1 MTDQV
6 VNNVKENTWAKVL
19 RLATVIIAIVMGAY
33 HILFMVTPLWGYSKH
48 NIIHMA
54 FAIALVVL
62 GFIASQTSRVKRGL
76 LFLVMV
82 ASIGSLGYLISQAF
96 RLEMQMGM
104 RLSDLDFAIGVIL
117 IVTIIIVTWLQWG
130 WVLATVAILSLLF
143 LFVGSHV
150 PGPMKAP
157 VMTPQYA
164 MSFAA
169 LNLGTGLFGLVTPL
183 SSGIIFYF
191 MLFSGVM
198 AGTGVTAMFLEA
210 GKALGR
216 LFRGGAAFTAIIGS
230 SLMGTVTGA
239 TAANVAL
246 TGSFT
251 IPTMKK
257 QGFPP
262 PSASAIESV
271 ASSGGQ
277 IMPPIMGAGAFL
289 MASLLGVPYALIM
302 LKAIIPALLYYGVT
316 IIGTLVL
323 IRHFG
328 VSPPPEKVDM
338 RLILARMPVFVIPLG
353 ILAVLLVQGHSPA
366 WAAIWAILA
375 CTVLSLFGKG
385 TRPKSLWSF
394 LQDFARGAISGAEI
408 AIAFFAI
415 ALVSQAV
422 ITTGLAPKVSILIIG
437 LSQGIVFLGLLMIMV
452 GCLILGMGMTTMA
465 AYLLT
470 AIVMV
475 PSLTA
480 LGVDMVEGHFF
491 AFYFAVFSAVTPP
504 IATAAIVGSKIAKAN
519 FWDCALQGFRLSIP
533 LFLIPFAFISEPE
546 LLNFPHFSWGALYM
560 SIILLVSGLALAVA
574 IYRHLLIRL
583 NNFEFAAALISSAF
597 FATYIIVVQNGYLVA
612 AAAALLALA
621 IVSQFI
627 RWRSSREASFAGKY

>member
-1 MTDQV
+1 MDTV
-6 VNNVKENTWAKVL
+6 EENTWAKVL
-19 RLATVIIAIVMGAY
+19 RLATVIIAIVMGVY
-33 HILFMVTPLWGYSKH
+33 HILFMVTPLWGYSGH
-48 NIIHMA
+48 NIIHMG
-54 FAIALVVL
+54 FAIALVILV
-62 GFIASQTSRVKRGL
+62 FIASQTSRVKRGL

-82 ASIGSLGYLISQAF
+82 ASIGSLGYIFSQAF

-104 RLSDLDFAIGVIL
+104 RLSDLDFAIGAIL
-117 IVTIIIVTWLQWG
+117 IIMVIIVTWLQWG

-143 LFVGSHV
+143 LFFGYHV

-169 LNLGTGLFGLVTPL
+169 MNLGTGLFGLVTPL

-198 AGTGVTAMFLEA
+198 AGTGVTAMFLEV
-210 GKALGR
+210 GKAFGR
-216 LFRGGAAFTAIIGS
+216 LLRGGAALTAIIGS

-251 IPTMKK
+251 IPTMKS
-257 QGFPP
+257 QGFRPS
-262 PSASAIESV
+262 SASAIESV

-289 MASLLGVPYALIM
+289 MASMLGMPYVRIM
-302 LKAIIPALLYYGVT
+302 QKAVLPALLYYGVT
-316 IIGTLVL
+316 IIGTMML

-328 VSPPPEKVDM
+328 IKPPPEAVDK
-338 RLILARMPVFVIPLG
+338 RLILTRAPVFLIPLG
-353 ILAVLLVQGHSPA
+353 LLIVLLVQGHSPG
-366 WAAIWAILA
+366 WAAIWAMLA
-375 CTVLSLFGKG
+375 CTVLSLFSKG
-385 TRPKSLWSF
+385 TRPKSLWGF

-422 ITTGLAPKVSILIIG
+422 ITTGLAPKVSFLIIG
-437 LSQGIVFLGLLMIMV
+437 LSQGIVFLGLLLVMV

-480 LGVDMVEGHFF
+480 LGIDMVAGHFF

-504 IATAAIVGSKIAKAN
+504 IATAAIVGSKIAKAG
-519 FWDCALQGFRLSIP
+519 FWDCALQGFRLSLP
-533 LFLIPFAFISEPE
+533 LFLIPFAFIYQPQ
-546 LLNFPHFSWGALYM
+546 LLNFPHFGWGALYM
-560 SIILLVSGLALAVA
+560 SFILLASGLAVA
-574 IYRHLLIRL
+574 MTIYRHLLVRL
-583 NNFEFAAALISSAF
+583 NNLEFVLSLTSTGLFAMYIIATQNWNLVLAAAVI
-597 FATYIIVVQNGYLVA
+597 LV
-612 AAAALLALA
+612 LA
-621 IVSQFI
+621 IVSQVI
-627 RWRSSREASFAGKY
+627 RWRSSREANSAGSY

>member
-1 MTDQV
+1 MDTV
-6 VNNVKENTWAKVL
+6 EENTWAKVL
-19 RLATVIIAIVMGAY
+19 RLATVIIAIIMGVY
-33 HILFMVTPLWGYSKH
+33 HILFMVTPLWGYSRH
-48 NIIHMA
+48 NIIHMG

-62 GFIASQTSRVKRGL
+62 VFVASQTSRVKRGL
-76 LFLVMV
+76 LFLVLV
-82 ASIGSLGYLISQAF
+82 ASLVSLGYIFNQSF

-104 RLSDLDFAIGVIL
+104 RLSDLDFAIGAIL
-117 IVTIIIVTWLQWG
+117 IATIIIVTWLQWG
-130 WVLATVAILSLLF
+130 WVLATVAILAILF
-143 LFVGSHV
+143 LFLGYHV
-150 PGPMKAP
+150 PGPMRAP

-169 LNLGTGLFGLVTPL
+169 MNLGTGLFGLVTPL

-198 AGTGVTAMFLEA
+198 TGTGVTAMFLEV

-216 LFRGGAAFTAIIGS
+216 LLRGGAALTAIIGS

-251 IPTMKK
+251 IPTMKS
-257 QGFPP
+257 QGFRPS
-262 PSASAIESV
+262 SASAIESV

-277 IMPPIMGAGAFL
+277 IMPPIMGAAAFL
-289 MASLLGVPYALIM
+289 MASMLGIPYVRIM
-302 LKAIIPALLYYGVT
+302 QKAVLPALLYYGVT
-316 IIGTLVL
+316 IIGTMVL

-328 VSPPPEKVDM
+328 VKPPPEEVDK
-338 RLILARMPVFVIPLG
+338 RLILTRVPVFLIPLG
-353 ILAVLLVQGHSPA
+353 LLIVLLVQGHSPG
-366 WAAIWAILA
+366 WSAIWALAA
-375 CTVLSLFGKG
+375 CTVLSLFSKG
-385 TRPKSLWSF
+385 TRPKSLWGF
-394 LQDFARGAISGAEI
+394 LQDFARGAILGAEI

-422 ITTGLAPKVSILIIG
+422 ITTGLAPKVSFLIIG
-437 LSQGIVFLGLLMIMV
+437 LSQGRLFLGLLLIMV

-504 IATAAIVGSKIAKAN
+504 IATAAIIGSKIAKAN
-519 FWDCALQGFRLSIP
+519 FWDCAMQGFRLSLP
-533 LFLIPFAFISEPE
+533 LFLIPFAFISQPQ
-546 LLNFPHFSWGALYM
+546 LLNFPHLGWGALYM
-560 SIILLVSGLALAVA
+560 SVILLVSGLALAMT
-574 IYRHLLIRL
+574 IYRHLLVRL
-583 NNFEFAAALISSAF
+583 NNLEFALSLTSAGLFAMYIIVAQNWYLVLGATAALI
-597 FATYIIVVQNGYLVA
+597 
-612 AAAALLALA
+612 LA
-621 IVSQFI
+621 IAWQVI
-627 RWRSSREASFAGKY
+627 RWRGSREAHSLGTLT

>member
-1 MTDQV
+1 
-6 VNNVKENTWAKVL
+6 
-19 RLATVIIAIVMGAY
+19 MG
-33 HILFMVTPLWGYSKH
+33 
-48 NIIHMA
+48 

-62 GFIASQTSRVKRGL
+62 VFVASQTSRVKRGL
-76 LFLVMV
+76 LFLVLV
-82 ASIGSLGYLISQAF
+82 ASLVSLGYIFNQSF

-104 RLSDLDFAIGVIL
+104 RLSDLDFAIGAIL
-117 IVTIIIVTWLQWG
+117 IATIIIVTWLQWG
-130 WVLATVAILSLLF
+130 WVLATVAILAILF
-143 LFVGSHV
+143 LFLGYHV
-150 PGPMKAP
+150 PGPMRAP

-169 LNLGTGLFGLVTPL
+169 MNLGTGLFGLVTPL

-198 AGTGVTAMFLEA
+198 TGTGVTAMFLEV

-216 LFRGGAAFTAIIGS
+216 LLRGGAALTAIIGS

-251 IPTMKK
+251 IPTMKS
-257 QGFPP
+257 QGFRPS
-262 PSASAIESV
+262 SASAIESV

-277 IMPPIMGAGAFL
+277 IMPPIMGAAAFL
-289 MASLLGVPYALIM
+289 MASMLGIPYVRIM
-302 LKAIIPALLYYGVT
+302 QKAVLPALLYYGVT
-316 IIGTLVL
+316 IIGTMVL

-328 VSPPPEKVDM
+328 VKPPPEEVDK
-338 RLILARMPVFVIPLG
+338 RLILTRVPVFLIPLG
-353 ILAVLLVQGHSPA
+353 LLIVLLVQGHSPG
-366 WAAIWAILA
+366 WSAIWALAA
-375 CTVLSLFGKG
+375 CTVLSLFSKG
-385 TRPKSLWSF
+385 TRPKSLWGF
-394 LQDFARGAISGAEI
+394 LQDFARGAILGAEI

-422 ITTGLAPKVSILIIG
+422 ITTGLAPKVSFLIIG
-437 LSQGIVFLGLLMIMV
+437 LSQGRLFLGLLLIMV

-504 IATAAIVGSKIAKAN
+504 IATAAIIGSKIAKAN
-519 FWDCALQGFRLSIP
+519 FWDCAMQGFRLSLP
-533 LFLIPFAFISEPE
+533 LFLIPFAFISQPQ
-546 LLNFPHFSWGALYM
+546 LLNFPHLGWGALYM
-560 SIILLVSGLALAVA
+560 SVILLVSGLALAMT
-574 IYRHLLIRL
+574 IYRHLLVRL
-583 NNFEFAAALISSAF
+583 NNLEFALSLTSAGLFAMYIIVAQNWYLVLGATAALI
-597 FATYIIVVQNGYLVA
+597 
-612 AAAALLALA
+612 LA
-621 IVSQFI
+621 IAWQVI
-627 RWRSSREASFAGKY
+627 RWRGSREAHSLGTLT

>member
-1 MTDQV
+1 MDTV
-6 VNNVKENTWAKVL
+6 EENTWAKVL
-19 RLATVIIAIVMGAY
+19 RLATVIIAIVMGVY
-33 HILFMVTPLWGYSKH
+33 HILFMVTPLWGYSRH
-48 NIIHMA
+48 NIIHMG

-62 GFIASQTSRVKRGL
+62 VLVASQTSRVKRGL

-82 ASIGSLGYLISQAF
+82 ASLVSLGYIFNQSF

-104 RLSDLDFAIGVIL
+104 RLSDLDFAIGAIL
-117 IVTIIIVTWLQWG
+117 IIMVIIVTWLQWG
-130 WVLATVAILSLLF
+130 WVLATVAILAMLF
-143 LFVGSHV
+143 LFLGYHV
-150 PGPMKAP
+150 PGPLRAP

-164 MSFAA
+164 MSFATM
-169 LNLGTGLFGLVTPL
+169 NLGTGLFGLVTPL

-191 MLFSGVM
+191 MLFAGVLT
-198 AGTGVTAMFLEA
+198 GTGVTAMFLEV

-216 LFRGGAAFTAIIGS
+216 LLRGGAALTAIIGS

-251 IPTMKK
+251 IPTMKS
-257 QGFPP
+257 QGFRPS
-262 PSASAIESV
+262 SASAIESV
-271 ASSGGQ
+271 ASSGGH

-289 MASLLGVPYALIM
+289 MASMLGMPYVRIM
-302 LKAIIPALLYYGVT
+302 QKAVIPALLYYGVT
-316 IIGTLVL
+316 IIGTMVL

-328 VSPPPEKVDM
+328 IKPPPEEVDK
-338 RLILARMPVFVIPLG
+338 RLILTRVPVFLVPLG
-353 ILAVLLVQGHSPA
+353 LLIVLLVQGHSPG
-366 WAAIWAILA
+366 WAAIWALAA
-375 CTVLSLFGKG
+375 CTVLSLFSKG
-385 TRPKSLWSF
+385 TRPKSLWGF
-394 LQDFARGAISGAEI
+394 LQDFARGAILGAEI

-422 ITTGLAPKVSILIIG
+422 ITTGLAPKVSFLIIG
-437 LSQGIVFLGLLMIMV
+437 LSQGILFLGLLLVMV

-480 LGVDMVEGHFF
+480 LGVDMIGGHFF

-519 FWDCALQGFRLSIP
+519 FWDCALQGFRLSLP
-533 LFLIPFAFISEPE
+533 LFLIPFAFISQPQ
-546 LLNFPHFSWGALYM
+546 LLNFPHLGWGALYM
-560 SIILLVSGLALAVA
+560 SFILLVSGLALAMT
-574 IYRHLLIRL
+574 IYRHLLVRL
-583 NNFEFAAALISSAF
+583 NNLEFVLSLTSAGLFAMYIIVTQNWYLVLGATAALI
-597 FATYIIVVQNGYLVA
+597 
-612 AAAALLALA
+612 LA
-621 IVSQFI
+621 IVWQVI
-627 RWRSSREASFAGKY
+627 RWRGSREAHSLGTLT

>member
-1 MTDQV
+1 MDTV
-6 VNNVKENTWAKVL
+6 EENTWAKVL
-19 RLATVIIAIVMGAY
+19 RLATVIIAIVMGVY
-33 HILFMVTPLWGYSKH
+33 HILFMVTPLWGYSRH
-48 NIIHMA
+48 NIIHMG

-62 GFIASQTSRVKRGL
+62 VFVASQTSRVKRGL

-82 ASIGSLGYLISQAF
+82 ASLVSLGYIFNQSF

-104 RLSDLDFAIGVIL
+104 RLSDLDFAIGAIL
-117 IVTIIIVTWLQWG
+117 IIMVIIVTWLQWG
-130 WVLATVAILSLLF
+130 WVLATVAILAILF
-143 LFVGSHV
+143 LFLGYHV
-150 PGPMKAP
+150 PGPMRAP

-164 MSFAA
+164 MSFATM
-169 LNLGTGLFGLVTPL
+169 NLGTGLFGLVTPL

-198 AGTGVTAMFLEA
+198 TGTGVTAMFLEV

-216 LFRGGAAFTAIIGS
+216 LLRGGAALTAIIGS

-251 IPTMKK
+251 IPTMKS
-257 QGFPP
+257 QGFRPS
-262 PSASAIESV
+262 SASAIESV

-289 MASLLGVPYALIM
+289 MASMLGMPYVRIM
-302 LKAIIPALLYYGVT
+302 QKAVIPALLYYGVT
-316 IIGTLVL
+316 IIGTMTL

-328 VSPPPEKVDM
+328 IKPPPEEVDK
-338 RLILARMPVFVIPLG
+338 RLILTRVPVFLIPLG
-353 ILAVLLVQGHSPA
+353 LLIVLLLQGHSPG
-366 WAAIWAILA
+366 WAAIWALAA
-375 CTVLSLFGKG
+375 CTVLSLFSKG
-385 TRPKSLWSF
+385 TRPKSLWGF
-394 LQDFARGAISGAEI
+394 LQDFARGAILGAEI

-422 ITTGLAPKVSILIIG
+422 ITTGLAPKVSFLIIG
-437 LSQGIVFLGLLMIMV
+437 LSQGILFLGLLLIMV

-504 IATAAIVGSKIAKAN
+504 IATAAIIGSKIAKAN
-519 FWDCALQGFRLSIP
+519 FWDCAMQGFRLSLP
-533 LFLIPFAFISEPE
+533 LFLIPFAFISQPQ
-546 LLNFPHFSWGALYM
+546 LLNFPHLGWGALYM
-560 SIILLVSGLALAVA
+560 SVILLASGLALAMTT
-574 IYRHLLIRL
+574 YRHLLVRL
-583 NNFEFAAALISSAF
+583 NNLEFVLSLTSAGLFAMYIIVTQNWYLVLGATAALI
-597 FATYIIVVQNGYLVA
+597 
-612 AAAALLALA
+612 LA
-621 IVSQFI
+621 IAWQVI
-627 RWRSSREASFAGKY
+627 RWRGSREAHSLGTLT